1 MKITFPCRSH
11 CLSRWLSCQTNV
23 LHYFS
28 EIDFGNHGCPS
39 PSKAKR
45 RRSLCHSCR
54 RTRGSWETSR
64 LCAPGNP
71 SSSSRTCGPSAPPWW
86 RTAAWCPHT
95 LWASE
100 RTSIH
105 LYRSPSRCQVLPV
118 TSGLKWC
125 HFVAPHSAGV
135 IKLSDTSFAHRFF
148 FNRVMYSFLILFF
161 HITLSLSAVFPPEVP
176 VIF

>member
-11 CLSRWLSCQTNV
+11 CHV

-28 EIDFGNHGCPS
+28 EIDFWNRGCPS

-64 LCAPGNP
+64 LCTPGNP

-86 RTAAWCPHT
+86 RTAAWCPRT

-105 LYRSPSRCQVLPV
+105 LSRSPSRCQVLPV

-125 HFVAPHSAGV
+125 HVAELAPHSADV
-135 IKLSDTSFAHRFF
+135 IKLSDTNFAHRFFF